1 MHDGKKHVF
10 QLSESESVY
19 KKSIAQAFHCAKV
32 REISL
37 AWLSPFSTVKEMAKI
52 IITMLTSEGGRKQ
65 ITNSIC
71 TPAMTSTS
79 IDGQIE
85 KKTYQ
90 QDLCKSARKEKKD
103 SYENEVSRQEG
114 ADVIVTNIRKTLAE

>member
-19 KKSIAQAFHCAKV
+19 KKSMAQACHYVKV

-37 AWLSPFSTVKEMAKI
+37 AWWSPFLTVKEMAKI

-65 ITNSIC
+65 ITSSIS
-71 TPAMTSTS
+71 ASAVTSTS
-79 IDGQIE
+79 IG
-85 KKTYQ
+85 
-90 QDLCKSARKEKKD
+90 
-103 SYENEVSRQEG
+103 G
-114 ADVIVTNIRKTLAE
+114 